1 MSIIEF
7 ILLIIVWSFLG
18 FVLLDCLG
26 MLDTSIEGFSFLNPK
41 WIYNRYKRMNYIGV
55 FFMFIILN
63 IASPIVTAIYWTS
76 VLLTFGRKE

>member
-1 MSIIEF
+1 MTIIEF

-18 FVLLDCLG
+18 FVLLDCFGL
-26 MLDTSIEGFSFLNPK
+26 LDTTKGFNLLNPK
-41 WIYNRYKRMNYIGV
+41 WIYNHYKKLNYIGV
-55 FFMFIILN
+55 FLMFIILN